1 MWEEVLKLNLTF
13 EEKIKLAKQRS
24 KIIFSCKLDNF
35 KTSSKKEFL
44 THLET
49 HPKSEVQN

>member
-1 MWEEVLKLNLTF
+1 MNLTF

-35 KTSSKKEFL
+35 ETSSKKEFL
-44 THLET
+44 KHLGES